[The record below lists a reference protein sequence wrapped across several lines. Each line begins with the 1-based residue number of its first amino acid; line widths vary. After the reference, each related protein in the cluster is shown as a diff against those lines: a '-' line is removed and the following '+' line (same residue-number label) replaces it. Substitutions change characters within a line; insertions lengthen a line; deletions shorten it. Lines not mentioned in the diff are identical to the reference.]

1 MNPLIQQASESIG
14 MGGMATVLTL
24 LFMVAFFAWVWY
36 AYMPRNKQNF
46 EDAGLLL
53 FEEGVDR

>member
-14 MGGMATVLTL
+14 MGGLATVLTL

-36 AYMPRNKQNF
+36 AYTPRHKAMMEEAAQMPF
-46 EDAGLLL
+46 SDGDET
-53 FEEGVDR
+53 